1 MTEGVDKN
9 LQETILAGTLDALAN
24 RDEMAHAGQAYGVT
38 QRPRITYNYSV
49 QGVKVYQTVFFSSH
63 TAVAV
68 TH

>member
-24 RDEMAHAGQAYGVT
+24 RGEMAHAGQAYGVS

-49 QGVKVYQTVFFSSH
+49 QDGKVYQAVSFSSH